1 MQIIEMGD
9 YVKANHRIVFHVD
22 TQSFVFTSL
31 SVSVVQFV
39 TMAGP
44 VSIVSEQ

>member
-9 YVKANHRIVFHVD
+9 YLKASRRIVFHVD
-22 TQSFVFTSL
+22 TQSFVFTSP
-31 SVSVVQFV
+31 SVSVVQFAAV
-39 TMAGP
+39 AGP